1 MTEHT
6 RAKWVKRMLEWRESG
21 LSVEDF
27 TAGKD
32 YAAASLRWAVSQ
44 VVAEK
49 AAKVS
54 PPPAPPRAPRK
65 RRAAER
71 ATAPA
76 PLAPRFVPVRV
87 RGVEPFGAAMVVEV
101 GGARIRVTRGV
112 DLALLGDVVRI
123 LQEGVR

>member
-1 MTEHT
+1 MTEQT
-6 RAKWVKRMLEWRESG
+6 RAKWVKRILEWRESG

-49 AAKVS
+49 AAELT
-54 PPPAPPRAPRK
+54 PAPPKTPRR

-71 ATAPA
+71 SAAPA

-101 GGARIRVTRGV
+101 GGARICVTRGV
-112 DLALLGDVVRI
+112 DLALLGDVVRT
-123 LQEGVR
+123 LQEGAR